1 MTLAFRHSAQGRRV
15 SGTCVAKTHGNTSKP
30 ACTRVVADGLL
41 RLRAGT
47 GSNKLR
53 FEGRISRTRK
63 LKAGRY
69 TVLFHCDE
77 QRRQVLA
84 PAVAQLQHHRSVG
97 VFATRERRHSARMNI
112 RVSAWPSSGRKVAV
126 TGAKNAVDLA
136 G

>member
-15 SGTCVAKTHGNTSKP
+15 SGTCVAKTHGNTGKP

-69 TVLFHCDE
+69 TVLFTATSSAGKSSPP
-77 QRRQVLA
+77 QSRSFTIAA
-84 PAVAQLQHHRSVG
+84 P
-97 VFATRERRHSARMNI
+97 
-112 RVSAWPSSGRKVAV
+112 
-126 TGAKNAVDLA
+126 
-136 G
+136 